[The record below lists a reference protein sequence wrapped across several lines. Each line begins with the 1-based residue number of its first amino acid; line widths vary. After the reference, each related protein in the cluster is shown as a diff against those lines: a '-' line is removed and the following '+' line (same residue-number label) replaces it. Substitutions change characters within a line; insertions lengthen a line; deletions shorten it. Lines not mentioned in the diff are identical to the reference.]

1 MKIIADVGGTR
12 GRWVFINKSSKKI
25 IETRGFNPYIHS
37 RSILD
42 KIIKEFNNYFDFDIF
57 KEVKYYGAGINNYH
71 TEKIVIDTLKESL
84 KDADIEVFSDLL
96 GSCQSLC
103 NNKTGIV
110 SVLGTGSNSCLYNGK
125 KIINQINSLGYL
137 IGDEGSAYSLGK
149 MFIKMHLRGELS
161 TEISEYFDR
170 INKDDKNYLSKIY
183 DKNSYQWIAG
193 LSKFIYDNK
202 EEKSL
207 KKMIRYHF
215 DRYFDEIIVKYNYH
229 KLYLTGSISYFFEKE
244 IREVSKSHG
253 IEIKK
258 VIRDPIDHLVKY
270 HVK

>member
-12 GRWVFINKSSKKI
+12 GRWVFINKLSKKI
-25 IETRGFNPYIHS
+25 IETRGFNPYIHEIK
-37 RSILD
+37 ILN
-42 KIIKEFNNYFDFDIF
+42 KILKELNNSFEFDII

-71 TEKIVIDTLKESL
+71 SEKIVIDTLKESL
-84 KDADIEVFSDLL
+84 KDAHIEVFSDLL

-110 SVLGTGSNSCLYNGK
+110 SILGTGSNSCLYDGK

-149 MFIKMHLRGELS
+149 MFIKMYLRGELS
-161 TEISEYFDR
+161 TEISESFDR

-183 DKNSYQWIAG
+183 DKNSYQWITG
-193 LSKFIYDNK
+193 LSKFIHDNK

-207 KKMIRYHF
+207 KKMIFYHF

-258 VIRDPIDHLVKY
+258 VVRDPIDHLVKY

>member
-12 GRWVFINKSSKKI
+12 GRWVFINKSSRKI
-25 IETRGFNPYIHS
+25 IETRGFNPYIHEIN
-37 RSILD
+37 ILN
-42 KIIKEFNNYFDFDIF
+42 KILKELNNSFEFDII

-71 TEKIVIDTLKESL
+71 SEKIVIDTLKESL
-84 KDADIEVFSDLL
+84 KDAHIEVFSDLL

-110 SVLGTGSNSCLYNGK
+110 SILGTGSNSCLYDGK

-161 TEISEYFDR
+161 TEISESFDR

-183 DKNSYQWIAG
+183 DKNSYQWITG
-193 LSKFIYDNK
+193 LSKFIHDNK

-207 KKMIRYHF
+207 KKMIFYHF
-215 DRYFDEIIVKYNYH
+215 DRYFDEIIVKYNYY